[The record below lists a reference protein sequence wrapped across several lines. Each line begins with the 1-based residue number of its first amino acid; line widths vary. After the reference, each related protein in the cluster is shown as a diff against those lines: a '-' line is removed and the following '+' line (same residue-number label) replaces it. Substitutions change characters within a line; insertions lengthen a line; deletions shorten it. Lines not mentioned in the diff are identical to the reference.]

1 MWVFMYV
8 CRELEDQVME
18 LQAQVR
24 CRSAYVVGC
33 LCMYVGVCVYTQT
46 GPQCAIVQ
54 QGLVLTCLLL
64 LLGLVLTCLLLQCA
78 IVQQGLVLTCLL
90 GSVLTCLLGSVLT
103 CILLQCAI
111 VQQQC
116 DSSMAQ
122 CRLQVP

>member
-1 MWVFMYV
+1 
-8 CRELEDQVME
+8 ME

-54 QGLVLTCLLL
+54 QGLVLTCLL
-64 LLGLVLTCLLLQCA
+64 
-78 IVQQGLVLTCLL
+78 
-90 GSVLTCLLGSVLT
+90 GSVLT